1 MSLQLRATRQQLA
14 DLKKIAELGVDNLV
28 QVFEK
33 LQGLPNPT
41 IGPQELLAVVS
52 ALLPDDAECLV
63 RQLLSL
69 QGLMRQTGRSVDEV
83 MSGLRTAIERE
94 GADVGL
100 SPTEWDRVVDILKQL
115 VEEQSV
121 RLSATAIELAYDYAN
136 LLRRTKIL
144 TDIRPLFSENAETIE
159 GAVVSYTLRLHYNS
173 ADGEHELSVALDQAD
188 VQALVAQCLRALKK
202 ADTSRSLMIDKCGI
216 GVTVS
221 GEANDGN

>member
-1 MSLQLRATRQQLA
+1 MSLQLRATMQQLV
-14 DLKKIAELGVDNLV
+14 DLKKIAELGVDNLGN
-28 QVFEK
+28 VFEI
-33 LQGLPNPT
+33 LQSLTNPT
-41 IGPQELLAVVS
+41 LGPQELLAVVS
-52 ALLPDDAECLV
+52 ELLPDDAECLV

-69 QGLMRQTGRSVDEV
+69 QGLMRQTGRPVDEV

-100 SPTEWDRVVDILKQL
+100 NLTEWDNIVDILKQL
-115 VEEQSV
+115 VQQQCV

-136 LLRRTKIL
+136 LLRRTKLL
-144 TDIRPLFSENAETIE
+144 TDIRPLFNEDADSIE

-188 VQALVAQCLRALKK
+188 VQDLVAQCNRALKK
-202 ADTSRSLMIDKCGI
+202 AATSRSLMVDKCGI
-216 GVTVS
+216 AVTVS